1 MKYPIVPLTK
11 FGLFRA
17 QTYAVLKRPYLVT
30 ALASYFMVALLVII
44 YINKAPSFTS
54 DMEMVLPGTGSSN
67 SVSLDNV
74 GQVVSQTNTPFSGA
88 GFNPRVNY
96 KEMLSSR
103 GVRARAAKKLHMTLE
118 DLGEPRI
125 KLTEQTS
132 IISLEMSANGQELAQ
147 AKTLALYESLQDEL
161 SNLRADEVLRRDQ
174 SIEQVLDRY
183 RERMNIT
190 RNAIVDFQ
198 QRSIV
203 VSTDQMD
210 QLVKT
215 LSGVKEKHLYVK
227 AEAKQLQE
235 YIYQLSNELGVSP
248 KLAGQAFALQSD
260 VEFRAYITELKESI
274 TQLTEYSSRW
284 GVNHPKV
291 KAQQKR
297 LNFTRI
303 SINERSSQMYGVN
316 STEIFNSLNLDL
328 NPKRSELF
336 ADLID
341 AYAKQ
346 KGQKSMLEDLGR
358 SALHLGDQLKIYSRE
373 IVELERLQREFN
385 MAEAI
390 FTSAAARLEASKSD
404 VFASYPVLQML
415 TTPSYPMK
423 QSSPKNIIAFVAA
436 ITGFIFIT
444 LGLIILSQRNKLI
457 KIILKKDVTTSG
469 NS

>member
-1 MKYPIVPLTK
+1 MKYPIVTLTS

-17 QTYAVLKRPYLVT
+17 RTYSVLKRPYLVVG
-30 ALASYFMVALLVII
+30 LACYLVVALLIML
-44 YINKAPSFTS
+44 YLNKAPSFTS

-74 GQVVSQTNTPFSGA
+74 GQVVSQTNTPFSGG

-103 GVRARAAKKLHMTLE
+103 GVRGRAAEKLNISLDE
-118 DLGEPRI
+118 LGQPRI

-132 IISLEMSANGQELAQ
+132 IISLAMSAGSSKLAQ
-147 AKTLALYESLQDEL
+147 EKTFAIYESLQDEL
-161 SNLRADEVLRRDQ
+161 SNLRADEVLRRDR
-174 SIEQVLDRY
+174 SINHVLDQY
-183 RERMNIT
+183 REKMNIT

-203 VSTDQMD
+203 VSTDQMN

-215 LSGVKEKHLYVK
+215 LSGVKEKRLYVK
-227 AEAKQLQE
+227 AETKQLQE
-235 YIYQLSNELGVSP
+235 YIYQLSEELGVSP

-303 SINERSSQMYGVN
+303 AINQRSSEMYGVN
-316 STEIFNSLNLDL
+316 SSEIFNSLNLDL
-328 NPKRSELF
+328 NPKRAELF
-336 ADLID
+336 ADLIA

-346 KGQKSMLEDLGR
+346 KGQDSMFADLGR
-358 SALHLGDQLKIYSRE
+358 SVEHLGDQLKVYSRE

-390 FTSAAARLEASKSD
+390 FTSAAARLEASKAD
-404 VFASYPVLQML
+404 IFASYPVLQML

-423 QSSPKNIIAFVAA
+423 QGSPKNIIAFVVAVA
-436 ITGFIFIT
+436 GFLFIT
-444 LGLIILSQRNKLI
+444 FGLFVLSQRNKLI
-457 KIILKKDVTTSG
+457 QVLLKK
-469 NS
+469 N

>member
-1 MKYPIVPLTK
+1 MKYPIVALTK

-17 QTYAVLKRPYLVT
+17 QTYAILKRPYLVVGLT
-30 ALASYFMVALLVII
+30 SYLIVSLLVLL
-44 YINKAPSFTS
+44 YLNKTPSFTS
-54 DMEMVLPGTGSSN
+54 DMEMVLPGTGSSS

-74 GQVVSQTNTPFSGA
+74 GQVVSQTNTPFSGG

-103 GVRARAAKKLHMTLE
+103 GVRSRAAEKLKISLE
-118 DLGEPRI
+118 ELGEPKI

-132 IISLEMSANGQELAQ
+132 IIALSMSANDQTLAQ
-147 AKTLALYESLQDEL
+147 EKTFALYVSLQDEL

-174 SIEQVLDRY
+174 SIKQVLDQY

-203 VSTDQMD
+203 VSTDQMN
-210 QLVKT
+210 QLVKM
-215 LSGVKEKHLYVK
+215 LSGVKEKQLYVK
-227 AEAKQLQE
+227 AEATQLQE
-235 YIYQLSNELGVSP
+235 YIFHLSEELGVSP
-248 KLAGQAFALQSD
+248 RLAGQAFALQSD
-260 VEFRAYITELKESI
+260 VEFRAYITELKDSI

-284 GVNHPKV
+284 GSNHPKV

-303 SINERSSQMYGVN
+303 AINERSSQMYGVN
-316 STEIFNSLNLDL
+316 SNEIFNSLNLDL

-341 AYAKQ
+341 AYANQ
-346 KGQKSMLEDLGR
+346 KGQDSMLIDLNR
-358 SALHLGDQLKIYSRE
+358 SSEHLSDQLKVYSRE

-404 VFASYPVLQML
+404 IFASYPVLQML
-415 TTPSYPMK
+415 TTPSYPIK
-423 QSSPKNIIAFVAA
+423 QSSPKNTIAV
-436 ITGFIFIT
+436 IGGISGFLFIT
-444 LGLIILSQRNKLI
+444 FGLLILSQRNKLI
-457 KIILKKDVTTSG
+457 SVILKKS
-469 NS
+469 

>member
-1 MKYPIVPLTK
+1 MKYPIVTLSK

-17 QTYAVLKRPYLVT
+17 RTYAVLKRPYLVVG
-30 ALASYFMVALLVII
+30 LFSYLMVILLVVL
-44 YINKAPSFTS
+44 YLYKAPSYSS

-67 SVSLDNV
+67 SVSLNDI
-74 GQVVSQTNTPFSGA
+74 GQVVSQTNTPFSGG

-103 GVRARAAKKLHMTLE
+103 GVRARAAEKLNLSLDE
-118 DLGEPRI
+118 LGKPRI

-132 IISLEMSANGQELAQ
+132 IISMTMKAGNKKLAQ
-147 AKTLALYESLQDEL
+147 AKTLAIYESLQDEL
-161 SNLRADEVLRRDQ
+161 THLRTDEIYRRDL
-174 SIEQVLDRY
+174 SIKQVLDQY
-183 RERMNIT
+183 RVRMNTT

-210 QLVKT
+210 QLVRT
-215 LSGVKEKHLYVK
+215 LSSVKEKNVYVR

-235 YIYQLSNELGVSP
+235 YIYQLSEELGVSP

-260 VEFRAYITELKESI
+260 VEFRAYTTELKDSI
-274 TQLTEYSSRW
+274 TMLTEYTSRW

-297 LNFTRI
+297 LAFTRV
-303 SINERSSQMYGVN
+303 SINKRSSEMYGVHSN
-316 STEIFNSLNLDL
+316 EIFKSLNLDL

-336 ADLID
+336 ADLIE
-341 AYAKQ
+341 AYANQ
-346 KGQKSMLEDLGR
+346 KGQESMLADLSR
-358 SALHLGDQLKIYSRE
+358 SADHLGDQLKIYSRE
-373 IVELERLQREFN
+373 IVELERLEREFN

-404 VFASYPVLQML
+404 IFASYPVLQML
-415 TTPSYPMK
+415 TTPSYPTK
-423 QSSPKNIIAFVAA
+423 QSSPKNLIAFVGAFA
-436 ITGFIFIT
+436 GFILIT
-444 LGLIILSQRNKLI
+444 LGLVILSQRRKIIN
-457 KIILKKDVTTSG
+457 IILKKD
-469 NS
+469 

>member
-1 MKYPIVPLTK
+1 MKYPLVTLTK
-11 FGLFRA
+11 YGLFRA
-17 QTYAVLKRPYLVT
+17 KIYTVLKRPYLVVG
-30 ALASYFMVALLVII
+30 LASYLVVGLIVLV
-44 YINKAPSFTS
+44 YLNKAPTFTS

-74 GQVVSQTNTPFSGA
+74 GQVVSQTSAPFSGG

-103 GVRARAAKKLHMTLE
+103 GVRARAANSLNISLT
-118 DLGEPRI
+118 DLGKPKI

-132 IISLEMSANGQELAQ
+132 IISLSMSANEQNLAQ
-147 AKTLALYESLQDEL
+147 EKTYALYESLQEEL

-174 SIEQVLDRY
+174 SIKQVLDQY
-183 RERMNIT
+183 RVRMNIT

-203 VSTDQMD
+203 VSLDQMN

-215 LSGVKEKHLYVK
+215 LSGVKEKQLYVK
-227 AEAKQLQE
+227 AEAKQLQQ
-235 YIYQLSNELGVSP
+235 YISQLSEELGVSP
-248 KLAGQAFALQSD
+248 KLAGQAFSLQSD

-297 LNFTRI
+297 LNFTRLA
-303 SINERSSQMYGVN
+303 INTRSSEMYGVN
-316 STEIFNSLNLDL
+316 SSDIFSSLNLDL

-346 KGQKSMLEDLGR
+346 KGQVSMQEDLNR
-358 SALHLGDQLKIYSRE
+358 SALHLGDQLKVYSRE

-415 TTPSYPMK
+415 TTPSYPTE
-423 QSSPKNIIAFVAA
+423 QSSPKNIIAFIGA
-436 ITGFIFIT
+436 ITGFTFIT

-457 KIILKKDVTTSG
+457 QILLKKS
-469 NS
+469 

>member
-1 MKYPIVPLTK
+1 MKYPLVPLTK
-11 FGLFRA
+11 YGLFRA
-17 QTYAVLKRPYLVT
+17 RIYAILKRPYLVVGLT
-30 ALASYFMVALLVII
+30 SYLVVGLVVLL
-44 YINKAPSFTS
+44 YLSKAPSFTS

-74 GQVVSQTNTPFSGA
+74 GQVVSQTNAPFSGG

-103 GVRARAAKKLHMTLE
+103 GVRARAAKKLHISLE
-118 DLGEPRI
+118 ELGKPKI

-132 IISLEMSANGQELAQ
+132 IISLAMSANNQNLAQ
-147 AKTLALYESLQDEL
+147 EKTFALYESLQEEL

-174 SIEQVLDRY
+174 SIKQVLDQY
-183 RERMNIT
+183 RIRMNIT

-203 VSTDQMD
+203 VSIDQMN

-215 LSGVKEKHLYVK
+215 LSGVKEKQLYVK

-235 YIYQLSNELGVSP
+235 YIYQLSEELGVSP

-260 VEFRAYITELKESI
+260 VEFRAYITELKESV

-284 GVNHPKV
+284 GRNHPKV

-303 SINERSSQMYGVN
+303 AINERSSEMYGVN
-316 STEIFNSLNLDL
+316 SNEIFSSLNLDL
-328 NPKRSELF
+328 NPKRAELF

-341 AYAKQ
+341 AYAQQ
-346 KGQKSMLEDLGR
+346 KGQESLQKELNR
-358 SALHLGDQLKIYSRE
+358 SVLHLGDQLKVYSRE

-423 QSSPKNIIAFVAA
+423 QSSPKKIIAFIGA

-444 LGLIILSQRNKLI
+444 FGLIILSQRNKLI
-457 KIILKKDVTTSG
+457 KLLLKKS
-469 NS
+469 

>member
-1 MKYPIVPLTK
+1 MIYPIVPLTR

-17 QTYAVLKRPYLVT
+17 RTYNILKRPYLVVG
-30 ALASYFMVALLVII
+30 ALSYVFVILLVLL
-44 YINKAPSFTS
+44 YLHKAPSYTS

-74 GQVVSQTNTPFSGA
+74 GQVVSQTNTPFSGG

-103 GVRARAAKKLHMTLE
+103 GVRARAAKALKISIE
-118 DLGEPRI
+118 ELGKPRI

-132 IISLEMSANGQELAQ
+132 IISMSMTGGSKGLAQ
-147 AKTLALYESLQDEL
+147 AKTLAIYESLQDEL
-161 SNLRADEVLRRDQ
+161 SILRADEVFRRDE
-174 SIEQVLDRY
+174 SINQVLDQY

-203 VSTDQMD
+203 VSTDQMG

-215 LSGVKEKHLYVK
+215 LSAVKEKHVYVK
-227 AEAKQLQE
+227 AEAKQLQQ
-235 YIYQLSNELGVSP
+235 YIYQLSEELGVSP
-248 KLAGQAFALQSD
+248 RLAGQAFALQSD
-260 VEFRAYITELKESI
+260 VEFRAYTGELKESL
-274 TQLTEYSSRW
+274 TKLTEYSSRW

-297 LNFTRI
+297 LNFTRLA
-303 SINERSSQMYGVN
+303 INERSSKMYGVN
-316 STEIFNSLNLDL
+316 SNEIFNSLNLDL

-346 KGQKSMLEDLGR
+346 KGQESMLEDLSR
-358 SALHLGDQLKIYSRE
+358 SSEHLSDQLKIYSRE
-373 IVELERLQREFN
+373 IVELERLSREFN

-404 VFASYPVLQML
+404 IFASYPVLQML
-415 TTPSYPMK
+415 TSPSYPTK
-423 QSSPKNIIAFVAA
+423 QSSPKNIIAFAGA
-436 ITGFIFIT
+436 FAGFILIT
-444 LGLIILSQRNKLI
+444 IGLVILSQRNKLI
-457 KIILKKDVTTSG
+457 NLILKKD
-469 NS
+469 

>member
-1 MKYPIVPLTK
+1 MKYPIITLTK
-11 FGLFRA
+11 FGLIRA
-17 QTYAVLKRPYLVT
+17 KIYTILKRPYLVVGI
-30 ALASYFMVALLVII
+30 ASYLVVGLLILL
-44 YINKAPSFTS
+44 YLDKTPSFTS

-74 GQVVSQTNTPFSGA
+74 GQIVSQTSTPFSGG

-103 GVRARAAKKLHMTLE
+103 GVRARAAKKLHISLQE
-118 DLGEPRI
+118 LGKPRI

-132 IISLEMSANGQELAQ
+132 IISLSMNANNQGIAQ
-147 AKTLALYESLQDEL
+147 AKTLALYEALQDEL
-161 SNLRADEVLRRDQ
+161 SNLRADEVLRRDK
-174 SIEQVLDRY
+174 SINHVLDQY

-210 QLVKT
+210 QLVRT
-215 LSGVKEKHLYVK
+215 LSGVKEKRLYVK

-235 YIYQLSNELGVSP
+235 YIYQLSEELGVSP
-248 KLAGQAFALQSD
+248 KLAGQAFSLQSD

-303 SINERSSQMYGVN
+303 AINERSSEMYGVN
-316 STEIFNSLNLDL
+316 SSEIFNSLNLDL

-346 KGQKSMLEDLGR
+346 KGQDSMFSDLGR
-358 SALHLGDQLKIYSRE
+358 SIEHLSDQLKIYSRE

-390 FTSAAARLEASKSD
+390 FTSAAARLEASKAD
-404 VFASYPVLQML
+404 IFASYPVLQML
-415 TTPSYPMK
+415 TTPSYPSK
-423 QSSPKNIIAFVAA
+423 QSSPKNIIAFIGAVA
-436 ITGFIFIT
+436 GFIFIT
-444 LGLIILSQRNKLI
+444 VGLLILSQRKKLI
-457 KIILKKDVTTSG
+457 NVLLKKT
-469 NS
+469 

>member
-1 MKYPIVPLTK
+1 MKYPIVHLTK
-11 FGLFRA
+11 YGLFRSHVY
-17 QTYAVLKRPYLVT
+17 TILKRPYLVT
-30 ALASYFMVALLVII
+30 ALISYLFVAALVVL
-44 YINKAPSFTS
+44 YLNKAPSYTS

-74 GQVVSQTNTPFSGA
+74 GQVVSQTNTPFSGG

-103 GVRARAAKKLHMTLE
+103 GVRSRAADKLKISLE
-118 DLGEPRI
+118 SLGKPRI

-132 IISLEMSANGQELAQ
+132 IISLSMNANNKVLAQ

-161 SNLRADEVLRRDQ
+161 TSLRNDEVSRRDV
-174 SIEQVLDRY
+174 SVNHVLDQY
-183 RERMNIT
+183 RVRMNIT

-210 QLVKT
+210 QLVRT
-215 LSGVKEKHLYVK
+215 LSSVKEKHVYVR
-227 AEAKQLQE
+227 AEAKQTGQ
-235 YIYQLSNELGVSP
+235 YIHQLSEELGVSP

-260 VEFRAYITELKESI
+260 VEFRVYTNELKESL
-274 TQLTEYSSRW
+274 TKLTEYSSRW

-297 LNFTRI
+297 LNYTRI
-303 SINERSSQMYGVN
+303 AINDRSTKMYGVN

-328 NPKRSELF
+328 NPHRSELF

-346 KGQKSMLEDLGR
+346 KGQESMMADLAR
-358 SALHLGDQLKIYSRE
+358 SSEHLGDQLKIYSRE
-373 IVELERLQREFN
+373 IVELERLHREFN

-404 VFASYPVLQML
+404 IFASYPVLQML
-415 TTPSYPMK
+415 TTPSYPIK
-423 QSSPKNIIAFVAA
+423 QSSPKNIIAFAA
-436 ITGFIFIT
+436 ALTGFIFIT
-444 LGLIILSQRNKLI
+444 LGLVILSQRRKLV
-457 KIILKKDVTTSG
+457 KVLLKKG
-469 NS
+469 

>member
-1 MKYPIVPLTK
+1 MKYPIVTLSK
-11 FGLFRA
+11 YGLFRA
-17 QTYAVLKRPYLVT
+17 KIYAVLKRPYLVV
-30 ALASYFMVALLVII
+30 ALASYLVVALLIVI
-44 YINKAPSFTS
+44 YLNKAPSFTS

-74 GQVVSQTNTPFSGA
+74 GQIVSQTSTPFSGG

-103 GVRARAAKKLHMTLE
+103 GVRARAAKTLQISIQE
-118 DLGEPRI
+118 LGKPRI

-132 IISLEMSANGQELAQ
+132 IISLSMNANNKGVAQ
-147 AKTLALYESLQDEL
+147 AKTFALYEALQDEL
-161 SNLRADEVLRRDQ
+161 SNLRADEVLRRDK
-174 SIEQVLDRY
+174 SINHVLDQY

-210 QLVKT
+210 QLVRT
-215 LSGVKEKHLYVK
+215 LSGVKEKQLYVK

-235 YIYQLSNELGVSP
+235 YIYQLSEELGVSP

-260 VEFRAYITELKESI
+260 VEFRAYINELKESI

-291 KAQQKR
+291 KTQQKR

-303 SINERSSQMYGVN
+303 AINNRSNEMYGVN
-316 STEIFNSLNLDL
+316 SSEIFNSLNLDL

-346 KGQKSMLEDLGR
+346 KGQDSMFSDLGR
-358 SALHLGDQLKIYSRE
+358 SIEHLSDQLKIYSRE

-390 FTSAAARLEASKSD
+390 FTSAAARLEASKAD
-404 VFASYPVLQML
+404 IFASYPVLQML
-415 TTPSYPMK
+415 TTPSYPTK
-423 QSSPKNIIAFVAA
+423 QTSPKKVIAFIGA
-436 ITGFIFIT
+436 IAGFLFIT
-444 LGLIILSQRNKLI
+444 VGLIILSQRNKLI
-457 KIILKKDVTTSG
+457 SVLLKKS
-469 NS
+469 

>member
-1 MKYPIVPLTK
+1 MMKYPIVLLTK

-17 QTYAVLKRPYLVT
+17 QTYTILKRPYLVVG
-30 ALASYFMVALLVII
+30 LVSYLIVALLVII
-44 YINKAPSFTS
+44 YLKQAPSFTS

-67 SVSLDNV
+67 SVSLDDV
-74 GQVVSQTNTPFSGA
+74 GQIVSQTNAPFSGG

-103 GVRARAAKKLHMTLE
+103 GVRARAANNLQISLDE
-118 DLGEPRI
+118 FGSPRI

-132 IISLEMSANGQELAQ
+132 IISLEMSANNQRLAQ
-147 AKTLALYESLQDEL
+147 AKTLTLYESLQEEL

-174 SIEQVLDRY
+174 SIKRVLDQY
-183 RERMNIT
+183 RARMNIT

-203 VSTDQMD
+203 VSTDQMN
-210 QLVKT
+210 QLVET
-215 LSGVKEKHLYVK
+215 LSGVKERQLYVQ
-227 AEAKQLQE
+227 AGAKQLQE
-235 YIYQLSNELGVSP
+235 YIFQLSEELGVSP

-260 VEFRAYITELKESI
+260 VEFRAYINELKDSI
-274 TQLTEYSSRW
+274 TQLTEYSARW

-303 SINERSSQMYGVN
+303 AINKRSSQMYGIN
-316 STEIFNSLNLDL
+316 SNEIFNSLNLDL

-346 KGQKSMLEDLGR
+346 KGEKSLLEDLGR
-358 SALHLGDQLKIYSRE
+358 SALYLGDQLKVYSRE

-423 QSSPKNIIAFVAA
+423 QSSPKQIIAIVGAV
-436 ITGFIFIT
+436 TGVICIT

-457 KIILKKDVTTSG
+457 RLILKK
-469 NS
+469 NQ

>member
-1 MKYPIVPLTK
+1 MKYPIVTLTK

-17 QTYAVLKRPYLVT
+17 RTYAILKRPYLVVGI
-30 ALASYFMVALLVII
+30 ASYIVVALLVVL
-44 YINKAPSFTS
+44 YLHKAPSFTS

-74 GQVVSQTNTPFSGA
+74 GQIVSQTNTPFSGG

-103 GVRARAAKKLHMTLE
+103 GVRARAAKELHISLDE
-118 DLGEPRI
+118 LGSPRI

-132 IISLEMSANGQELAQ
+132 IISLAMSANNQKLAQ
-147 AKTLALYESLQDEL
+147 AKTFALYESLQNEL
-161 SNLRADEVLRRDQ
+161 SHLRADEVLRRDQ
-174 SIEQVLDRY
+174 SIQLVLDQY
-183 RERMNIT
+183 RVRMNIT

-203 VSTDQMD
+203 VSIDQMN

-215 LSGVKEKHLYVK
+215 LSGVKERQLYVK

-235 YIYQLSNELGVSP
+235 YIYQLSEELGVSP

-303 SINERSSQMYGVN
+303 AINERSSQMYGVN
-316 STEIFNSLNLDL
+316 SNEIFNSLNLDL

-341 AYAKQ
+341 AYATQ
-346 KGQKSMLEDLGR
+346 KGQTSMYNDLGR
-358 SALHLGDQLKIYSRE
+358 SAEHLSDQLKIYSRE

-390 FTSAAARLEASKSD
+390 FTSAAARLEASKAD

-423 QSSPKNIIAFVAA
+423 QSSPKNVIAFIGA
-436 ITGFIFIT
+436 IAGCLFIT
-444 LGLIILSQRNKLI
+444 FGLIILSQRNKLI
-457 KIILKKDVTTSG
+457 NILLKKG
-469 NS
+469 

>member
-1 MKYPIVPLTK
+1 MKYSIVALTK

-17 QTYAVLKRPYLVT
+17 QAYTILKRPYLVVG
-30 ALASYFMVALLVII
+30 LASYLIVLLLVLL
-44 YINKAPSFTS
+44 YLNKSPSFTS

-74 GQVVSQTNTPFSGA
+74 GQVVSQTNAPFSGG
-88 GFNPRVNY
+88 GFNPRINY

-103 GVRARAAKKLHMTLE
+103 GVRARAAKKLNISL
-118 DLGEPRI
+118 DNFGEPKI

-132 IISLEMSANGQELAQ
+132 IISLAMSANNKQLAQ
-147 AKTLALYESLQDEL
+147 SKTFALYNSLQDEL

-174 SIEQVLDRY
+174 SISQVLGKY
-183 RERMNIT
+183 REKMNVT

-210 QLVKT
+210 QLVKI
-215 LSGVKEKHLYVK
+215 LSGIKEKQLYVK
-227 AEAKQLQE
+227 AEVKQLQE
-235 YIYQLSNELGVSP
+235 YIFHLSEELGVSP
-248 KLAGQAFALQSD
+248 RLAGQAFALQSD
-260 VEFRAYITELKESI
+260 VEFRAYITELKDSL

-303 SINERSSQMYGVN
+303 AINARSSQMYGVSSN
-316 STEIFNSLNLDL
+316 EIFNSLNLDL

-341 AYAKQ
+341 AYANQ
-346 KGQKSMLEDLGR
+346 KGQDSMLKDLGR
-358 SALHLGDQLKIYSRE
+358 STEHLSDQLKVYSRE

-404 VFASYPVLQML
+404 IFASYPVLQML
-415 TTPSYPMK
+415 TTPSYPTK
-423 QSSPKNIIAFVAA
+423 QTSPKNIIALIGA
-436 ITGFIFIT
+436 IAGFICIT
-444 LGLIILSQRNKLI
+444 LGLLILSQRNKLVRV
-457 KIILKKDVTTSG
+457 ILKK
-469 NS
+469 N